1 MSKELVIVTTILH
14 KRVQYA
20 VPTDEISLEGY
31 NNMEEAIQDLIT
43 AQCLD
48 SMSEHDI
55 SEDLVSIE
63 LYQPSNQNCS

>member
-1 MSKELVIVTTILH
+1 
-14 KRVQYA
+14 VQYA